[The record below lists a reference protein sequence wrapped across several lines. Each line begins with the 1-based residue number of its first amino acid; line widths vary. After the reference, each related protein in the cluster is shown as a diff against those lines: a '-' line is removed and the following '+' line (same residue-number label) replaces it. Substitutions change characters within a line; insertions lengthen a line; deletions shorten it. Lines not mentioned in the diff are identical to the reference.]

1 MSMVFTCVKQ
11 YGEYMVIALES
22 EFAEL
27 IADGRQSAAVAA
39 LQVRRAASLPPRRTA
54 KNPA

>member
-1 MSMVFTCVKQ
+1 MVFTWVKQ

-27 IADGRQSAAVAA
+27 IADGRQSAVAA

-54 KNPA
+54 TNPA